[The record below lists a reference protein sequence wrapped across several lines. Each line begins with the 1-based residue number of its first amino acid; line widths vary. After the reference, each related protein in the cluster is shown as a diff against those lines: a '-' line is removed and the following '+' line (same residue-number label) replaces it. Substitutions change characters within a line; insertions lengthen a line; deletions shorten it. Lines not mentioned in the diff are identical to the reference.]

1 MSVMSQF
8 CSLEKFACSRED
20 KIKIIRRA
28 FIDRLYISGSWS
40 LNLVLCESLNFVNVI
55 FQIYI
60 TNKFLSGQFMSLGA
74 DVWNEGLESS
84 VDPLD
89 EVFPKVS
96 YK

>member
-1 MSVMSQF
+1 
-8 CSLEKFACSRED
+8 
-20 KIKIIRRA
+20 
-28 FIDRLYISGSWS
+28 
-40 LNLVLCESLNFVNVI
+40 
-55 FQIYI
+55 
-60 TNKFLSGQFMSLGA
+60 MSLGA